1 MKNLIDHSRRGF
13 VKKLAGAGAVMMAAP
28 GVAAANLSTERK
40 KKDKLKEADK
50 PFNLKYA
57 PHFGMFREL
66 GGDDP
71 VEYIKFCHD
80 MGFRAMF
87 DNGIMNRPVAEQDK
101 IAAELNRLGM
111 DFGPFVLYAD
121 FGVTS
126 FVTSDPSMRQMLI
139 NKMKEGVEV
148 AKRLGARW
156 ALVVPGRYDER
167 LHPDFQTA
175 NVIDNLRACTE
186 ILEPSGLI
194 MVLEPLNTLHDHP
207 GLFLTRVPQAY
218 TLCQAVNSPSCKMV
232 NDIYHQQITEG
243 NIIPN
248 IDAAWSEIA
257 AFHTGDNPG
266 RKEPTSGEINYKNVF
281 HHIYQKDYQG
291 VLCMEHGQSI
301 DGIEGEKRVI
311 QAYRECD
318 DFLV

>member
-1 MKNLIDHSRRGF
+1 MKNLKDQSRRAF
-13 VKKLAGAGAVMMAAP
+13 VKKIAGTGAVMMAAP
-28 GVAAANLSTERK
+28 GVAATTLQTAPGK
-40 KKDKLKEADK
+40 KKKLKEAEK

-66 GGDDP
+66 GGNDP
-71 VEYIKFCHD
+71 VDYIKFCHD
-80 MGFRAMF
+80 MGFRALF

-101 IAAELNRLGM
+101 IAAELSRLGM

-126 FVTSDPSMRQMLI
+126 FVTDDTNIRQMLV

-148 AKRLGARW
+148 AKRLGAKW

-175 NVIDNLRACTE
+175 HVIDNLRGCIE
-186 ILEPSGLI
+186 ILEPAGLI
-194 MVLEPLNTLHDHP
+194 MVLEPLNTLNDHP
-207 GLFLTRVPQAY
+207 GLFLTGIPQAY
-218 TLCQAVNSPSCKMV
+218 ALCRAVNSSSCKMV

-281 HHIYQKDYQG
+281 RHIYNKGYQG

-301 DGIEGEKRVI
+301 GGIEGEKRVI
-311 QAYRECD
+311 EAYRECD